1 MKLYWNLFLMNLKS
15 QMQYRMSFF
24 DGARAV
30 SDGLRVL
37 FSAFAFIFERID
49 AVDGFTYGQ
58 VFLCFAVVVSAFSVG
73 ELFGG
78 GGRRVFAHFGDG
90 SFDRALV
97 RPRPVLLQI
106 LCRILILR
114 GSACWCRRPSCCAGR
129 CRRAASRGQPKAL
142 ALVLMIV
149 CGAVVFFAMFL
160 LKAACTFF
168 TTESVQFLDIFTYGA
183 RVRPLPVFGLRKT
196 GAVGSDLRR
205 AACLVPVL
213 PAFVSRGPLVRRGA
227 DAAAARGRA
236 GARPVPAALSLRREK
251 VQVNGVVKTA
261 RAVFMACVRFSAR
274 CNTAP
279 ARSTVRRTC
288 RRRRARAFRA
298 CRAEMMLP
306 RSNTAMLSQKRQEES
321 RWLM

>member
-24 DGARAV
+24 MT
-30 SDGLRVL
+30 VL
-37 FSAFAFIFERID
+37 GQFLTAFASFFSLAFIFERID

-58 VFLCFAVVVSAFSVG
+58 VFLCFAVVFSAFSVG

-78 GGRRVFAHFGDG
+78 GLAAFSRILGDG

-106 LCRILILR
+106 LVPNFDFTRLGLLVQ
-114 GSACWCRRPSCCAGR
+114 AAVVLCWAVP
-129 CRRAASRGQPKAL
+129 ASGVAWTVPKAL

-183 RVRPLPVFGLRKT
+183 RQFGRYPFSVYGKQVLWVLTFVVPLALFQYYPLLYL
-196 GAVGSDLRR
+196 VGRSS
-205 AACLVPVL
+205 AAWLMLLPLAAALVLVPCL
-213 PAFVSRGPLVRRGA
+213 LLFRF
-227 DAAAARGRA
+227 
-236 GARPVPAALSLRREK
+236 
-251 VQVNGVVKTA
+251 GVK
-261 RAVFMACVRFSAR
+261 RYK
-274 CNTAP
+274 
-279 ARSTVRRTC
+279 STG
-288 RRRRARAFRA
+288 
-298 CRAEMMLP
+298 
-306 RSNTAMLSQKRQEES
+306 S
-321 RWLM
+321 

>member
-24 DGARAV
+24 MT
-30 SDGLRVL
+30 VL
-37 FSAFAFIFERID
+37 GQFLTAFASFFSLAFIFERID

-58 VFLCFAVVVSAFSVG
+58 VFLYFAVVVSAFSVG

-78 GGRRVFAHFGDG
+78 GLAAFSRILGDG

-106 LCRILILR
+106 LVPNFDFTRLGLLVQ
-114 GSACWCRRPSCCAGR
+114 AAVVLCWAVP
-129 CRRAASRGQPKAL
+129 ASGVAWTVPKAL

-183 RVRPLPVFGLRKT
+183 RQFGRYPFSVYGKQVLWVLTFVVPLALFQYYPLLYL
-196 GAVGSDLRR
+196 VGRSS
-205 AACLVPVL
+205 AAWLMLLPLAAALVLVPCL
-213 PAFVSRGPLVRRGA
+213 LLFRF
-227 DAAAARGRA
+227 
-236 GARPVPAALSLRREK
+236 
-251 VQVNGVVKTA
+251 GVK
-261 RAVFMACVRFSAR
+261 RYK
-274 CNTAP
+274 
-279 ARSTVRRTC
+279 STG
-288 RRRRARAFRA
+288 
-298 CRAEMMLP
+298 
-306 RSNTAMLSQKRQEES
+306 S
-321 RWLM
+321 

>member
-24 DGARAV
+24 MT
-30 SDGLRVL
+30 VL
-37 FSAFAFIFERID
+37 GQFLTAFASFFSLAFIFERID

-78 GGRRVFAHFGDG
+78 GLAVFSRLLGDG

-106 LCRILILR
+106 LVPNFDFTRLGLLVQ
-114 GSACWCRRPSCCAGR
+114 AAVVLCWAVP
-129 CRRAASRGQPKAL
+129 ASGVAWTVPKAL

-183 RVRPLPVFGLRKT
+183 RQFGRYPFSVYGKQVLWVLTFVVPLALFQYYPLLYL
-196 GAVGSDLRR
+196 VGRSS
-205 AACLVPVL
+205 AAWLMLL
-213 PAFVSRGPLVRRGA
+213 PL
-227 DAAAARGRA
+227 AAALVLI
-236 GARPVPAALSLRREK
+236 PCLLL
-251 VQVNGVVKTA
+251 
-261 RAVFMACVRFSAR
+261 FRFGMKKYK
-274 CNTAP
+274 
-279 ARSTVRRTC
+279 STG
-288 RRRRARAFRA
+288 
-298 CRAEMMLP
+298 
-306 RSNTAMLSQKRQEES
+306 S
-321 RWLM
+321 

>member
-24 DGARAV
+24 MT
-30 SDGLRVL
+30 VL
-37 FSAFAFIFERID
+37 GQFLTAFASFFSLAFIFERID

-78 GGRRVFAHFGDG
+78 GLAAFSRILGDG

-106 LCRILILR
+106 LVPNFDFTRLGLLVQ
-114 GSACWCRRPSCCAGR
+114 AAVVLCWAVP
-129 CRRAASRGQPKAL
+129 ASGVAWTGPKAL

-183 RVRPLPVFGLRKT
+183 RQFGRYPFSVYGKQVLWVLTFVVPLALFQYYPLLYL
-196 GAVGSDLRR
+196 VGRSS
-205 AACLVPVL
+205 AAWLMLLPLAAALVLVPCL
-213 PAFVSRGPLVRRGA
+213 LLFRF
-227 DAAAARGRA
+227 
-236 GARPVPAALSLRREK
+236 
-251 VQVNGVVKTA
+251 GVK
-261 RAVFMACVRFSAR
+261 RYK
-274 CNTAP
+274 
-279 ARSTVRRTC
+279 STG
-288 RRRRARAFRA
+288 
-298 CRAEMMLP
+298 
-306 RSNTAMLSQKRQEES
+306 S
-321 RWLM
+321 

>member
-24 DGARAV
+24 MT
-30 SDGLRVL
+30 VL
-37 FSAFAFIFERID
+37 GQFLTAFASFFSLAFIFERID

-58 VFLCFAVVVSAFSVG
+58 VFLCFAVVGSAFSVG

-78 GGRRVFAHFGDG
+78 GLAAFSRILGDG

-106 LCRILILR
+106 LVPNFDFTRLGLLVQ
-114 GSACWCRRPSCCAGR
+114 AAVVLCWAVP
-129 CRRAASRGQPKAL
+129 ASGVAWTVPKAL

-183 RVRPLPVFGLRKT
+183 RQFGRYPFSVYGKQVLWVLTFVVPLALFQYYPLLYL
-196 GAVGSDLRR
+196 VGRSS
-205 AACLVPVL
+205 AAWLMLLPLAAALVLVPCL
-213 PAFVSRGPLVRRGA
+213 LLFRF
-227 DAAAARGRA
+227 
-236 GARPVPAALSLRREK
+236 
-251 VQVNGVVKTA
+251 GVK
-261 RAVFMACVRFSAR
+261 RYK
-274 CNTAP
+274 
-279 ARSTVRRTC
+279 STG
-288 RRRRARAFRA
+288 
-298 CRAEMMLP
+298 
-306 RSNTAMLSQKRQEES
+306 S
-321 RWLM
+321 

>member
-24 DGARAV
+24 MT
-30 SDGLRVL
+30 VL
-37 FSAFAFIFERID
+37 GQFLTAFASFFSLAFIFERID
-49 AVDGFTYGQ
+49 AVDGFTNGQ

-78 GGRRVFAHFGDG
+78 GLAAFSRILGDG

-106 LCRILILR
+106 LVPNFDFTRLGLLVQ
-114 GSACWCRRPSCCAGR
+114 AAVVLCWAVP
-129 CRRAASRGQPKAL
+129 ASGVAWTVPKAL

-183 RVRPLPVFGLRKT
+183 RQFGRYPFSVYGKQVLWVLTFVVPLALFQYYPLLYL
-196 GAVGSDLRR
+196 VGRSS
-205 AACLVPVL
+205 AAWLMLLPLAAALVLVPCL
-213 PAFVSRGPLVRRGA
+213 LLFRF
-227 DAAAARGRA
+227 
-236 GARPVPAALSLRREK
+236 
-251 VQVNGVVKTA
+251 GVK
-261 RAVFMACVRFSAR
+261 RYK
-274 CNTAP
+274 
-279 ARSTVRRTC
+279 STG
-288 RRRRARAFRA
+288 
-298 CRAEMMLP
+298 
-306 RSNTAMLSQKRQEES
+306 S
-321 RWLM
+321 

>member
-24 DGARAV
+24 MT
-30 SDGLRVL
+30 VL
-37 FSAFAFIFERID
+37 GQFLTAFASFFSLAFIFERID

-78 GGRRVFAHFGDG
+78 GLAAFSRILGDG

-106 LCRILILR
+106 LVPNFDFTRLGLLVQ
-114 GSACWCRRPSCCAGR
+114 AAVVLCWAVP
-129 CRRAASRGQPKAL
+129 ASGVAWTVPKAL

-183 RVRPLPVFGLRKT
+183 RQFGRYPFSVYGKQVLWVLSFVVPLAVFQYYPLLYL
-196 GAVGSDLRR
+196 VGRSS
-205 AACLVPVL
+205 AAWLMLLPLAAALVLVPCL
-213 PAFVSRGPLVRRGA
+213 LLFRF
-227 DAAAARGRA
+227 
-236 GARPVPAALSLRREK
+236 
-251 VQVNGVVKTA
+251 GVK
-261 RAVFMACVRFSAR
+261 RYK
-274 CNTAP
+274 
-279 ARSTVRRTC
+279 STG
-288 RRRRARAFRA
+288 
-298 CRAEMMLP
+298 
-306 RSNTAMLSQKRQEES
+306 S
-321 RWLM
+321 

>member
-24 DGARAV
+24 MT
-30 SDGLRVL
+30 VL
-37 FSAFAFIFERID
+37 GQFLTAFASFFSLAFIFERID

-78 GGRRVFAHFGDG
+78 GLAAFSRILGDG

-106 LCRILILR
+106 LVPNFDFTRLGLLVQ
-114 GSACWCRRPSCCAGR
+114 AAVVLCWAVP
-129 CRRAASRGQPKAL
+129 ASGVAWTVPKAL

-183 RVRPLPVFGLRKT
+183 RQFGRYPFSVYGKQALWVLTFVVPLALFQYYPLLYL
-196 GAVGSDLRR
+196 VGRSS
-205 AACLVPVL
+205 AAWLMLLPLAAALVLVPCL
-213 PAFVSRGPLVRRGA
+213 LLFRF
-227 DAAAARGRA
+227 
-236 GARPVPAALSLRREK
+236 
-251 VQVNGVVKTA
+251 GVK
-261 RAVFMACVRFSAR
+261 RYK
-274 CNTAP
+274 
-279 ARSTVRRTC
+279 STG
-288 RRRRARAFRA
+288 
-298 CRAEMMLP
+298 
-306 RSNTAMLSQKRQEES
+306 S
-321 RWLM
+321 

>member
-15 QMQYRMSFF
+15 QMQYRVSFF
-24 DGARAV
+24 MT
-30 SDGLRVL
+30 VL
-37 FSAFAFIFERID
+37 GQFLTAFASFFSLAFIFERID

-78 GGRRVFAHFGDG
+78 GLAAFSRILGDG

-106 LCRILILR
+106 LVPNFDFTRLGLLVQ
-114 GSACWCRRPSCCAGR
+114 AAVVLCWAVP
-129 CRRAASRGQPKAL
+129 ASGVAWTVPKAL

-183 RVRPLPVFGLRKT
+183 RQFGRYPFSVYGKQVLWVLTFVVPLALFQYYPLLYL
-196 GAVGSDLRR
+196 VGRSS
-205 AACLVPVL
+205 AAWLMLLPLAAALVLVPCL
-213 PAFVSRGPLVRRGA
+213 LLFRF
-227 DAAAARGRA
+227 
-236 GARPVPAALSLRREK
+236 
-251 VQVNGVVKTA
+251 GVK
-261 RAVFMACVRFSAR
+261 RYK
-274 CNTAP
+274 
-279 ARSTVRRTC
+279 STG
-288 RRRRARAFRA
+288 
-298 CRAEMMLP
+298 
-306 RSNTAMLSQKRQEES
+306 S
-321 RWLM
+321 

>member
-24 DGARAV
+24 MT
-30 SDGLRVL
+30 VL
-37 FSAFAFIFERID
+37 GQFLTAFASFFSLAFIFERID

-78 GGRRVFAHFGDG
+78 GLAAFSRILGDG

-106 LCRILILR
+106 LVPNFDFTRLGLLVQ
-114 GSACWCRRPSCCAGR
+114 AAVVLCWAVP
-129 CRRAASRGQPKAL
+129 ASGVAWTVPKAL

-149 CGAVVFFAMFL
+149 CGAVVFFAKFL

-183 RVRPLPVFGLRKT
+183 RQFGRYPFSVYGKQVLWVLTFVVPLALFQYYPLLYL
-196 GAVGSDLRR
+196 VGRSS
-205 AACLVPVL
+205 AAWLMLLPLAAALVLVPCL
-213 PAFVSRGPLVRRGA
+213 LLFRF
-227 DAAAARGRA
+227 
-236 GARPVPAALSLRREK
+236 
-251 VQVNGVVKTA
+251 GVK
-261 RAVFMACVRFSAR
+261 RYK
-274 CNTAP
+274 
-279 ARSTVRRTC
+279 STG
-288 RRRRARAFRA
+288 
-298 CRAEMMLP
+298 
-306 RSNTAMLSQKRQEES
+306 S
-321 RWLM
+321 

>member
-24 DGARAV
+24 MT
-30 SDGLRVL
+30 VL
-37 FSAFAFIFERID
+37 GQFLTAFASFFSLAFIFERID

-78 GGRRVFAHFGDG
+78 GLAAFSRILGDG

-106 LCRILILR
+106 LVPNFDFTRLGLLVQ
-114 GSACWCRRPSCCAGR
+114 AAVVLCWAVP
-129 CRRAASRGQPKAL
+129 ASGVAWTVPKAL

-183 RVRPLPVFGLRKT
+183 RQFGRYPFSVYGKQVLWVLTFVVPLALFQYYPLLYL
-196 GAVGSDLRR
+196 VGRSS
-205 AACLVPVL
+205 AAWLMLLPLAAALVLVPCL
-213 PAFVSRGPLVRRGA
+213 MLFRF
-227 DAAAARGRA
+227 
-236 GARPVPAALSLRREK
+236 
-251 VQVNGVVKTA
+251 GVK
-261 RAVFMACVRFSAR
+261 RYK
-274 CNTAP
+274 
-279 ARSTVRRTC
+279 STG
-288 RRRRARAFRA
+288 
-298 CRAEMMLP
+298 
-306 RSNTAMLSQKRQEES
+306 S
-321 RWLM
+321 

>member
-24 DGARAV
+24 MT
-30 SDGLRVL
+30 VL
-37 FSAFAFIFERID
+37 GQFLTAFASFFSLAFIFERID

-78 GGRRVFAHFGDG
+78 GLAAFSRILGDG

-106 LCRILILR
+106 LVPNFDFTRLGLLVQ
-114 GSACWCRRPSCCAGR
+114 AAVVLCWAVP
-129 CRRAASRGQPKAL
+129 ASGVAWTVPKAL
-142 ALVLMIV
+142 ALVLRIV

-183 RVRPLPVFGLRKT
+183 RQFGRYPFSVYGKQVLWVLTFVVPLALFQYYPLLYL
-196 GAVGSDLRR
+196 VGRSS
-205 AACLVPVL
+205 AAWLMLLPLAAALVLVPCL
-213 PAFVSRGPLVRRGA
+213 LLFRF
-227 DAAAARGRA
+227 
-236 GARPVPAALSLRREK
+236 
-251 VQVNGVVKTA
+251 GVK
-261 RAVFMACVRFSAR
+261 RYK
-274 CNTAP
+274 
-279 ARSTVRRTC
+279 STG
-288 RRRRARAFRA
+288 
-298 CRAEMMLP
+298 
-306 RSNTAMLSQKRQEES
+306 S
-321 RWLM
+321 

>member
-24 DGARAV
+24 MT
-30 SDGLRVL
+30 VL
-37 FSAFAFIFERID
+37 GQFLTAFASFFSLAFIFERID

-78 GGRRVFAHFGDG
+78 GLAAFSRILGDG

-106 LCRILILR
+106 LVPNFDFTRLGLLVQ
-114 GSACWCRRPSCCAGR
+114 AAVVLCWAVP
-129 CRRAASRGQPKAL
+129 ASGVAWTVPKAL

-160 LKAACTFF
+160 LKAACTFL

-183 RVRPLPVFGLRKT
+183 RQFGRYPFSVYGKQVLWVLTFVVPLALFQYYPLLYL
-196 GAVGSDLRR
+196 VGRSS
-205 AACLVPVL
+205 AAWLMLL
-213 PAFVSRGPLVRRGA
+213 PL
-227 DAAAARGRA
+227 AAALVF
-236 GARPVPAALSLRREK
+236 VPCLMLFRF
-251 VQVNGVVKTA
+251 GVK
-261 RAVFMACVRFSAR
+261 RYK
-274 CNTAP
+274 
-279 ARSTVRRTC
+279 STG
-288 RRRRARAFRA
+288 
-298 CRAEMMLP
+298 
-306 RSNTAMLSQKRQEES
+306 S
-321 RWLM
+321 

>member
-24 DGARAV
+24 MT
-30 SDGLRVL
+30 VL
-37 FSAFAFIFERID
+37 GQFLTAFASFFSLAFIFERID

-78 GGRRVFAHFGDG
+78 GLAAFSRILGDG

-106 LCRILILR
+106 LVPNFDFTRLGLLVQ
-114 GSACWCRRPSCCAGR
+114 AAVVLCWAVP
-129 CRRAASRGQPKAL
+129 ASGVAWTVPKAL

-183 RVRPLPVFGLRKT
+183 RQFGRYPFSVYGKQVLWVLSFVVPLALFQYYPLLYL
-196 GAVGSDLRR
+196 VGRSS
-205 AACLVPVL
+205 AAWLMLLPLAAALVLVPCL
-213 PAFVSRGPLVRRGA
+213 LLFRF
-227 DAAAARGRA
+227 
-236 GARPVPAALSLRREK
+236 
-251 VQVNGVVKTA
+251 GVK
-261 RAVFMACVRFSAR
+261 RYK
-274 CNTAP
+274 
-279 ARSTVRRTC
+279 STG
-288 RRRRARAFRA
+288 
-298 CRAEMMLP
+298 
-306 RSNTAMLSQKRQEES
+306 S
-321 RWLM
+321 

>member
-24 DGARAV
+24 MT
-30 SDGLRVL
+30 VL
-37 FSAFAFIFERID
+37 GQFLTAFASFFSLAFIFERID

-78 GGRRVFAHFGDG
+78 GLAAFSRILGDG

-106 LCRILILR
+106 LVPNFDFTRLGLLVQ
-114 GSACWCRRPSCCAGR
+114 AAVVLCWAVP
-129 CRRAASRGQPKAL
+129 ASGVAWTVPKAL

-183 RVRPLPVFGLRKT
+183 RQFGRYPFSVYGKQVLWVLTFVVPLALFQYYPLLYL
-196 GAVGSDLRR
+196 VGRSS
-205 AACLVPVL
+205 AAWLLLLPLAAALVLVPCL
-213 PAFVSRGPLVRRGA
+213 LLFRF
-227 DAAAARGRA
+227 
-236 GARPVPAALSLRREK
+236 
-251 VQVNGVVKTA
+251 GVK
-261 RAVFMACVRFSAR
+261 RYK
-274 CNTAP
+274 
-279 ARSTVRRTC
+279 STG
-288 RRRRARAFRA
+288 
-298 CRAEMMLP
+298 
-306 RSNTAMLSQKRQEES
+306 S
-321 RWLM
+321 

>member
-24 DGARAV
+24 MT
-30 SDGLRVL
+30 VL
-37 FSAFAFIFERID
+37 GQFLTAFASFFSLAFIFERID

-78 GGRRVFAHFGDG
+78 GLAAFSRILGDG

-106 LCRILILR
+106 LVPNFDFTRLGLLVQ
-114 GSACWCRRPSCCAGR
+114 AAVVLCWAVP
-129 CRRAASRGQPKAL
+129 ASGVAWTLPKAL

-183 RVRPLPVFGLRKT
+183 RQFGRYPFSVYGKQVLWVLTFVVPLALFQYYPLLYL
-196 GAVGSDLRR
+196 VGRSS
-205 AACLVPVL
+205 AAWLMLLPLAAALVLVPCL
-213 PAFVSRGPLVRRGA
+213 LLFRF
-227 DAAAARGRA
+227 
-236 GARPVPAALSLRREK
+236 
-251 VQVNGVVKTA
+251 GVK
-261 RAVFMACVRFSAR
+261 RYK
-274 CNTAP
+274 
-279 ARSTVRRTC
+279 STG
-288 RRRRARAFRA
+288 
-298 CRAEMMLP
+298 
-306 RSNTAMLSQKRQEES
+306 S
-321 RWLM
+321 

>member
-24 DGARAV
+24 MT
-30 SDGLRVL
+30 VL
-37 FSAFAFIFERID
+37 GPFLTAFASFFSLAFIFERID

-58 VFLCFAVVVSAFSVG
+58 MFLCFAVVVSAFSVG

-78 GGRRVFAHFGDG
+78 GLAAFSRILGDG

-106 LCRILILR
+106 LVPNFDFTRLGLLVQ
-114 GSACWCRRPSCCAGR
+114 AAVVLCWAVP
-129 CRRAASRGQPKAL
+129 ASGVAWSVPKAL

-183 RVRPLPVFGLRKT
+183 RQFGRYPFSVYGKQVLWVLTFVVPLALFQYYPLLYL
-196 GAVGSDLRR
+196 VGRSS
-205 AACLVPVL
+205 AAWLMLLPLAAALVLVPCL
-213 PAFVSRGPLVRRGA
+213 LLFRF
-227 DAAAARGRA
+227 
-236 GARPVPAALSLRREK
+236 
-251 VQVNGVVKTA
+251 GVK
-261 RAVFMACVRFSAR
+261 RYK
-274 CNTAP
+274 
-279 ARSTVRRTC
+279 STG
-288 RRRRARAFRA
+288 
-298 CRAEMMLP
+298 
-306 RSNTAMLSQKRQEES
+306 S
-321 RWLM
+321 

>member
-24 DGARAV
+24 MT
-30 SDGLRVL
+30 VL
-37 FSAFAFIFERID
+37 GQFLTAFASFFSLAFIFERID

-78 GGRRVFAHFGDG
+78 GLSAFSRILGDG

-106 LCRILILR
+106 LVPNFDFTRLGLLVQ
-114 GSACWCRRPSCCAGR
+114 AAVVLCWAVP
-129 CRRAASRGQPKAL
+129 ASGVAWTVPKAL

-183 RVRPLPVFGLRKT
+183 RQFGRYPFSVYGKQVLWVLTFVVPLALFQYYPLLYL
-196 GAVGSDLRR
+196 VGRSS
-205 AACLVPVL
+205 AAWLMLLPLAAALVLVPCL
-213 PAFVSRGPLVRRGA
+213 LLFRF
-227 DAAAARGRA
+227 
-236 GARPVPAALSLRREK
+236 
-251 VQVNGVVKTA
+251 GVK
-261 RAVFMACVRFSAR
+261 RYK
-274 CNTAP
+274 
-279 ARSTVRRTC
+279 STG
-288 RRRRARAFRA
+288 
-298 CRAEMMLP
+298 
-306 RSNTAMLSQKRQEES
+306 S
-321 RWLM
+321 

>member
-24 DGARAV
+24 MT
-30 SDGLRVL
+30 VL
-37 FSAFAFIFERID
+37 GQFLTAFASFFSLAFIFERID

-78 GGRRVFAHFGDG
+78 GLAAFSRILGDG

-106 LCRILILR
+106 LVPNFDFTRLGLLVQ
-114 GSACWCRRPSCCAGR
+114 AAVVLCWAVP
-129 CRRAASRGQPKAL
+129 ASGVAWTVPKAL

-183 RVRPLPVFGLRKT
+183 RQFGRYPFSVYGKQVLWVLTLVVPLALFQYYPLLYL
-196 GAVGSDLRR
+196 VGRSS
-205 AACLVPVL
+205 AAWLMLLPLAAALVLVPCL
-213 PAFVSRGPLVRRGA
+213 LLFRF
-227 DAAAARGRA
+227 
-236 GARPVPAALSLRREK
+236 
-251 VQVNGVVKTA
+251 GVK
-261 RAVFMACVRFSAR
+261 RYK
-274 CNTAP
+274 
-279 ARSTVRRTC
+279 STG
-288 RRRRARAFRA
+288 
-298 CRAEMMLP
+298 
-306 RSNTAMLSQKRQEES
+306 S
-321 RWLM
+321 

>member
-24 DGARAV
+24 MT
-30 SDGLRVL
+30 VL
-37 FSAFAFIFERID
+37 GQFLTAFASFFSLAFIFERID
-49 AVDGFTYGQ
+49 AVEGFTYGQ

-78 GGRRVFAHFGDG
+78 GLAAFSRILGDG

-106 LCRILILR
+106 LVPNFDFTRLGLLVQ
-114 GSACWCRRPSCCAGR
+114 AAVVLCWAVP
-129 CRRAASRGQPKAL
+129 ASGVAWTVPKAL

-183 RVRPLPVFGLRKT
+183 RQFGRYPFSVYGKQVLWVLTFVVPLALFQYYPLLYL
-196 GAVGSDLRR
+196 VGRSS
-205 AACLVPVL
+205 AAWLMLLPLAAALVLVPCL
-213 PAFVSRGPLVRRGA
+213 LLFRF
-227 DAAAARGRA
+227 
-236 GARPVPAALSLRREK
+236 
-251 VQVNGVVKTA
+251 GVK
-261 RAVFMACVRFSAR
+261 RYK
-274 CNTAP
+274 
-279 ARSTVRRTC
+279 STG
-288 RRRRARAFRA
+288 
-298 CRAEMMLP
+298 
-306 RSNTAMLSQKRQEES
+306 S
-321 RWLM
+321 

>member
-24 DGARAV
+24 MT
-30 SDGLRVL
+30 VL
-37 FSAFAFIFERID
+37 GQFLTAFASFFSLAFIFERID

-78 GGRRVFAHFGDG
+78 GLAAFSRILGDG

-106 LCRILILR
+106 LVPNFDFTRLGLLVQ
-114 GSACWCRRPSCCAGR
+114 AAVVLCWAVP
-129 CRRAASRGQPKAL
+129 ASGVAWTVPKAL

-168 TTESVQFLDIFTYGA
+168 TTESVQFLYIFTYGA
-183 RVRPLPVFGLRKT
+183 RQFGRYPFSVYGKQVLWVLTFVVPLALFQYYPLLYL
-196 GAVGSDLRR
+196 VGRSS
-205 AACLVPVL
+205 AAWLMLLPLAAALVLVPCL
-213 PAFVSRGPLVRRGA
+213 LLFRF
-227 DAAAARGRA
+227 
-236 GARPVPAALSLRREK
+236 
-251 VQVNGVVKTA
+251 GVK
-261 RAVFMACVRFSAR
+261 RYK
-274 CNTAP
+274 
-279 ARSTVRRTC
+279 STG
-288 RRRRARAFRA
+288 
-298 CRAEMMLP
+298 
-306 RSNTAMLSQKRQEES
+306 S
-321 RWLM
+321 

>member
-24 DGARAV
+24 MT
-30 SDGLRVL
+30 VL
-37 FSAFAFIFERID
+37 GQFLTAFASFFSLAFIFERID

-78 GGRRVFAHFGDG
+78 GLAAFSRILGDG

-106 LCRILILR
+106 LVPNFDFTRLGLLVQ
-114 GSACWCRRPSCCAGR
+114 AAVVLCWAVP
-129 CRRAASRGQPKAL
+129 ASGVAWSVPKAL

-183 RVRPLPVFGLRKT
+183 RQFGRYPFSVYGKQVLWVLTFVVPLALFQYYPLLYL
-196 GAVGSDLRR
+196 VGRSS
-205 AACLVPVL
+205 AAWLMLLPLAAALVLVPCL
-213 PAFVSRGPLVRRGA
+213 LLFRF
-227 DAAAARGRA
+227 
-236 GARPVPAALSLRREK
+236 
-251 VQVNGVVKTA
+251 GVK
-261 RAVFMACVRFSAR
+261 RYK
-274 CNTAP
+274 
-279 ARSTVRRTC
+279 STG
-288 RRRRARAFRA
+288 
-298 CRAEMMLP
+298 
-306 RSNTAMLSQKRQEES
+306 S
-321 RWLM
+321 

>member
-24 DGARAV
+24 MT
-30 SDGLRVL
+30 VL
-37 FSAFAFIFERID
+37 GQFLTAFASFFSLAFIFERID

-78 GGRRVFAHFGDG
+78 GLAAFSRILGDG

-106 LCRILILR
+106 LVPNFDFTRLGLLVQ
-114 GSACWCRRPSCCAGR
+114 AAVVLCWAVP
-129 CRRAASRGQPKAL
+129 ASGVAWTVPKAL
-142 ALVLMIV
+142 ALVLMIG

-183 RVRPLPVFGLRKT
+183 RQFGRYPFSVYGKQVLWVLAFVGRLALFQFYPLWSL
-196 GAVGSDLRR
+196 VGRSP
-205 AACLVPVL
+205 AAWLMLLPLAAALVLVPCL
-213 PAFVSRGPLVRRGA
+213 LLFRF
-227 DAAAARGRA
+227 
-236 GARPVPAALSLRREK
+236 
-251 VQVNGVVKTA
+251 GVK
-261 RAVFMACVRFSAR
+261 RYK
-274 CNTAP
+274 
-279 ARSTVRRTC
+279 STG
-288 RRRRARAFRA
+288 
-298 CRAEMMLP
+298 
-306 RSNTAMLSQKRQEES
+306 S
-321 RWLM
+321 

>member
-24 DGARAV
+24 MT
-30 SDGLRVL
+30 VL
-37 FSAFAFIFERID
+37 GQFLTAFASFFSLAFIFERID

-78 GGRRVFAHFGDG
+78 GLAAFSRILGDG

-106 LCRILILR
+106 LVPNFDFTRLGLLVQ
-114 GSACWCRRPSCCAGR
+114 AAVVLCWAVP
-129 CRRAASRGQPKAL
+129 ASGVAWTVPKAL

-168 TTESVQFLDIFTYGA
+168 TIERVQFLDIFTYGA
-183 RVRPLPVFGLRKT
+183 RQFGRYPFSVYGKQVLWVLTFVVPLALFQYYPLLYL
-196 GAVGSDLRR
+196 VGRSS
-205 AACLVPVL
+205 AAWLMLLPLAAALVLVPCL
-213 PAFVSRGPLVRRGA
+213 LLFRF
-227 DAAAARGRA
+227 
-236 GARPVPAALSLRREK
+236 
-251 VQVNGVVKTA
+251 GVK
-261 RAVFMACVRFSAR
+261 RYK
-274 CNTAP
+274 
-279 ARSTVRRTC
+279 STG
-288 RRRRARAFRA
+288 
-298 CRAEMMLP
+298 
-306 RSNTAMLSQKRQEES
+306 S
-321 RWLM
+321 

>member
-24 DGARAV
+24 MT
-30 SDGLRVL
+30 VL
-37 FSAFAFIFERID
+37 GQFLTAFASFFSLAFIFERID

-78 GGRRVFAHFGDG
+78 GLAAFSRILGDG
-90 SFDRALV
+90 AFDRALV

-106 LCRILILR
+106 LVPNFDFTRLGLLVQ
-114 GSACWCRRPSCCAGR
+114 AAVVLCWAVP
-129 CRRAASRGQPKAL
+129 ASGVAWTVPKAL

-183 RVRPLPVFGLRKT
+183 RQFGRYPFSVYGKQVLWVLTFVVPLALFQYYPLLYLVGRSSAAWLMLLPLAAALVLVPCLLLFRFGVKRYKST
-196 GAVGSDLRR
+196 GA
-205 AACLVPVL
+205 
-213 PAFVSRGPLVRRGA
+213 
-227 DAAAARGRA
+227 
-236 GARPVPAALSLRREK
+236 
-251 VQVNGVVKTA
+251 
-261 RAVFMACVRFSAR
+261 
-274 CNTAP
+274 
-279 ARSTVRRTC
+279 
-288 RRRRARAFRA
+288 
-298 CRAEMMLP
+298 
-306 RSNTAMLSQKRQEES
+306 
-321 RWLM
+321 

>member
-24 DGARAV
+24 MT
-30 SDGLRVL
+30 VL
-37 FSAFAFIFERID
+37 GQFLTAFASFFSLAFIFERID

-78 GGRRVFAHFGDG
+78 GLAAFSRILGDG

-106 LCRILILR
+106 LVPNFDFTRLGLLVQ
-114 GSACWCRRPSCCAGR
+114 AAVVLCWAVP
-129 CRRAASRGQPKAL
+129 ASGVAWTVPKAL

-183 RVRPLPVFGLRKT
+183 RQFGRYPFSVYGK
-196 GAVGSDLRR
+196 
-205 AACLVPVL
+205 
-213 PAFVSRGPLVRRGA
+213 
-227 DAAAARGRA
+227 
-236 GARPVPAALSLRREK
+236 
-251 VQVNGVVKTA
+251 QV
-261 RAVFMACVRFSAR
+261 
-274 CNTAP
+274 
-279 ARSTVRRTC
+279 
-288 RRRRARAFRA
+288 
-298 CRAEMMLP
+298 
-306 RSNTAMLSQKRQEES
+306 
-321 RWLM
+321 

>member
-24 DGARAV
+24 MT
-30 SDGLRVL
+30 VL
-37 FSAFAFIFERID
+37 GHFLTAFASFFSLAFIFERID

-78 GGRRVFAHFGDG
+78 GLAAFSRILGDG
-90 SFDRALV
+90 SCDRALV

-106 LCRILILR
+106 LVPNFDFTRLGLLVQ
-114 GSACWCRRPSCCAGR
+114 AAVVLCWAVP
-129 CRRAASRGQPKAL
+129 ASGVAWTVPKAL

-183 RVRPLPVFGLRKT
+183 RQFGRYPFSVYGKQVLWVLTFVVPLALFQYYPLLYL
-196 GAVGSDLRR
+196 VGRSS
-205 AACLVPVL
+205 AAWLMLLPLAAALVLVPCL
-213 PAFVSRGPLVRRGA
+213 LLFRF
-227 DAAAARGRA
+227 
-236 GARPVPAALSLRREK
+236 
-251 VQVNGVVKTA
+251 GVK
-261 RAVFMACVRFSAR
+261 RYK
-274 CNTAP
+274 
-279 ARSTVRRTC
+279 STG
-288 RRRRARAFRA
+288 
-298 CRAEMMLP
+298 
-306 RSNTAMLSQKRQEES
+306 S
-321 RWLM
+321 

>member
-24 DGARAV
+24 MT
-30 SDGLRVL
+30 VL
-37 FSAFAFIFERID
+37 GQFLTAFASFFSLAFIFERID

-78 GGRRVFAHFGDG
+78 GLAAFSRILGDG

-106 LCRILILR
+106 LVPNFDFTRLGLLVQ
-114 GSACWCRRPSCCAGR
+114 AAVVLCWAVP
-129 CRRAASRGQPKAL
+129 ASGVAWTVPKAL

-183 RVRPLPVFGLRKT
+183 RQFGRYPFSVYGKQVLWVLTFVVPLALFQYYPLLYL
-196 GAVGSDLRR
+196 VGRSS
-205 AACLVPVL
+205 AAWLMLLPLAAALVLVPCL
-213 PAFVSRGPLVRRGA
+213 LLFRF
-227 DAAAARGRA
+227 
-236 GARPVPAALSLRREK
+236 
-251 VQVNGVVKTA
+251 GVK
-261 RAVFMACVRFSAR
+261 RYK
-274 CNTAP
+274 
-279 ARSTVRRTC
+279 STW
-288 RRRRARAFRA
+288 
-298 CRAEMMLP
+298 
-306 RSNTAMLSQKRQEES
+306 S
-321 RWLM
+321 

>member
-24 DGARAV
+24 MT
-30 SDGLRVL
+30 VL
-37 FSAFAFIFERID
+37 GQFLTAFASFFSLAFIFERID

-58 VFLCFAVVVSAFSVG
+58 MFLCFAVVVSAFSVG

-78 GGRRVFAHFGDG
+78 GLAAFSRILGDG

-106 LCRILILR
+106 LVPNFDFTRLGLLVQ
-114 GSACWCRRPSCCAGR
+114 AAVVLCWAVP
-129 CRRAASRGQPKAL
+129 ASGVAWSVPKAL

-183 RVRPLPVFGLRKT
+183 RQFGRYPFSVYGKQVLWVLTFVVPLALFQYYPLLYL
-196 GAVGSDLRR
+196 VGRSS
-205 AACLVPVL
+205 AAWLMLLPLAAALVLVPCL
-213 PAFVSRGPLVRRGA
+213 LLFRF
-227 DAAAARGRA
+227 
-236 GARPVPAALSLRREK
+236 
-251 VQVNGVVKTA
+251 GVK
-261 RAVFMACVRFSAR
+261 RYK
-274 CNTAP
+274 
-279 ARSTVRRTC
+279 STG
-288 RRRRARAFRA
+288 
-298 CRAEMMLP
+298 
-306 RSNTAMLSQKRQEES
+306 S
-321 RWLM
+321 

>member
-15 QMQYRMSFF
+15 QMQYRVSFF
-24 DGARAV
+24 MT
-30 SDGLRVL
+30 VL
-37 FSAFAFIFERID
+37 GQFLTAFASFFSLAFIFERID

-78 GGRRVFAHFGDG
+78 GLAAFSRILGDG

-106 LCRILILR
+106 LVPNFDFTRLGLLVQ
-114 GSACWCRRPSCCAGR
+114 AAVVLCWAVP
-129 CRRAASRGQPKAL
+129 ASGVAWTVPKAL

-183 RVRPLPVFGLRKT
+183 RQFGRYPFSVYGKQVLWVLTFVVPLALFQYYPLLYL
-196 GAVGSDLRR
+196 VGRSS
-205 AACLVPVL
+205 AAWLMLL
-213 PAFVSRGPLVRRGA
+213 PL
-227 DAAAARGRA
+227 AAALVLAPCLLLFRF
-236 GARPVPAALSLRREK
+236 
-251 VQVNGVVKTA
+251 GVK
-261 RAVFMACVRFSAR
+261 RYK
-274 CNTAP
+274 
-279 ARSTVRRTC
+279 STG
-288 RRRRARAFRA
+288 
-298 CRAEMMLP
+298 
-306 RSNTAMLSQKRQEES
+306 S
-321 RWLM
+321 

>member
-1 MKLYWNLFLMNLKS
+1 MKLYWNLFLINLKS

-24 DGARAV
+24 MT
-30 SDGLRVL
+30 VL
-37 FSAFAFIFERID
+37 GQFLTAFASFFSLAFIFERID

-78 GGRRVFAHFGDG
+78 GLAAFSRILGDG

-106 LCRILILR
+106 LVPNFDFTRLGLLVQ
-114 GSACWCRRPSCCAGR
+114 AAVVLCWAVP
-129 CRRAASRGQPKAL
+129 ASGVAWTVPKAL

-183 RVRPLPVFGLRKT
+183 RQFGRYPFSVYGKQVLWVLTFVVPLALFQYYPLLYL
-196 GAVGSDLRR
+196 VGRSS
-205 AACLVPVL
+205 AAWLMLLPLAAALVLVPCL
-213 PAFVSRGPLVRRGA
+213 LLFRF
-227 DAAAARGRA
+227 
-236 GARPVPAALSLRREK
+236 
-251 VQVNGVVKTA
+251 GVK
-261 RAVFMACVRFSAR
+261 RYK
-274 CNTAP
+274 
-279 ARSTVRRTC
+279 STG
-288 RRRRARAFRA
+288 
-298 CRAEMMLP
+298 
-306 RSNTAMLSQKRQEES
+306 S
-321 RWLM
+321 

>member
-24 DGARAV
+24 MT
-30 SDGLRVL
+30 VL
-37 FSAFAFIFERID
+37 GQFLTAFASFFSLAFIFERID

-58 VFLCFAVVVSAFSVG
+58 MFLCFAVVVSAFSVG

-78 GGRRVFAHFGDG
+78 GLAAFSGILGDG

-106 LCRILILR
+106 LVPNFDFTRLGLLVQ
-114 GSACWCRRPSCCAGR
+114 AAVVLCWAVP
-129 CRRAASRGQPKAL
+129 ASGVAWSVPKAL

-183 RVRPLPVFGLRKT
+183 RQFGRYPFSVYGKQVLWVLTFVVPLALFQYYPLLYL
-196 GAVGSDLRR
+196 VGRSS
-205 AACLVPVL
+205 AAWLMLLPLAAALVLVPCL
-213 PAFVSRGPLVRRGA
+213 LLFRF
-227 DAAAARGRA
+227 
-236 GARPVPAALSLRREK
+236 
-251 VQVNGVVKTA
+251 GVK
-261 RAVFMACVRFSAR
+261 RYK
-274 CNTAP
+274 
-279 ARSTVRRTC
+279 STG
-288 RRRRARAFRA
+288 
-298 CRAEMMLP
+298 
-306 RSNTAMLSQKRQEES
+306 S
-321 RWLM
+321 

>member
-24 DGARAV
+24 MT
-30 SDGLRVL
+30 VL
-37 FSAFAFIFERID
+37 GQFLTAFASFFSLAFIFERID

-78 GGRRVFAHFGDG
+78 GLAAFSRILGDG

-106 LCRILILR
+106 LVPNFDFTRLGLLVQ
-114 GSACWCRRPSCCAGR
+114 AAVVLCWAVP
-129 CRRAASRGQPKAL
+129 ASGVAWTVPKAL

-183 RVRPLPVFGLRKT
+183 RQFGRYPFSVYGKQVLWVLTFVVPLALFQYYPLWYL
-196 GAVGSDLRR
+196 VGR
-205 AACLVPVL
+205 ASAAWRMLLPLAAALVLVPCL
-213 PAFVSRGPLVRRGA
+213 LLFRF
-227 DAAAARGRA
+227 
-236 GARPVPAALSLRREK
+236 
-251 VQVNGVVKTA
+251 GVK
-261 RAVFMACVRFSAR
+261 RYK
-274 CNTAP
+274 
-279 ARSTVRRTC
+279 STG
-288 RRRRARAFRA
+288 
-298 CRAEMMLP
+298 
-306 RSNTAMLSQKRQEES
+306 S
-321 RWLM
+321 

>member
-15 QMQYRMSFF
+15 QMQYRVSFF
-24 DGARAV
+24 MT
-30 SDGLRVL
+30 VL
-37 FSAFAFIFERID
+37 GQFLTAFASFFSLAFIFERID

-78 GGRRVFAHFGDG
+78 GLAAFSRILGDG

-106 LCRILILR
+106 LVPNFDFTRLGLLVQ
-114 GSACWCRRPSCCAGR
+114 AAVVLCWAVP
-129 CRRAASRGQPKAL
+129 ASGVAWTVPKAL

-183 RVRPLPVFGLRKT
+183 RQFGRYPFSVYGKQVLWVLTFVVPLALFQYYPLLYLVGRSS
-196 GAVGSDLRR
+196 AVWLMLLPL
-205 AACLVPVL
+205 AAALVLVPCL
-213 PAFVSRGPLVRRGA
+213 LLFRF
-227 DAAAARGRA
+227 
-236 GARPVPAALSLRREK
+236 
-251 VQVNGVVKTA
+251 GVK
-261 RAVFMACVRFSAR
+261 RYK
-274 CNTAP
+274 
-279 ARSTVRRTC
+279 STG
-288 RRRRARAFRA
+288 
-298 CRAEMMLP
+298 
-306 RSNTAMLSQKRQEES
+306 S
-321 RWLM
+321 

>member
-24 DGARAV
+24 MT
-30 SDGLRVL
+30 VL
-37 FSAFAFIFERID
+37 GQFLTAFASFFSLAFIFERID

-78 GGRRVFAHFGDG
+78 GLAAFSRILGDG

-106 LCRILILR
+106 LVPNFDFTRLGLLVQ
-114 GSACWCRRPSCCAGR
+114 AAVVLCWAVP
-129 CRRAASRGQPKAL
+129 ASGVAWTVPKAL

-183 RVRPLPVFGLRKT
+183 RQFGRYPFSVYGKQVLWVLTFVVPLALFQDYPLLYL
-196 GAVGSDLRR
+196 VGRSS
-205 AACLVPVL
+205 AAWLMLLPLAAALVLVPCL
-213 PAFVSRGPLVRRGA
+213 LLFRF
-227 DAAAARGRA
+227 
-236 GARPVPAALSLRREK
+236 
-251 VQVNGVVKTA
+251 GVK
-261 RAVFMACVRFSAR
+261 RYK
-274 CNTAP
+274 
-279 ARSTVRRTC
+279 STG
-288 RRRRARAFRA
+288 
-298 CRAEMMLP
+298 
-306 RSNTAMLSQKRQEES
+306 S
-321 RWLM
+321 

>member
-24 DGARAV
+24 MT
-30 SDGLRVL
+30 VL
-37 FSAFAFIFERID
+37 GQFLTAFASFFSLAFIFERID

-78 GGRRVFAHFGDG
+78 GLAAFSRILGDG

-106 LCRILILR
+106 LVPNFDFTRLGLLVQ
-114 GSACWCRRPSCCAGR
+114 AAVVLCWAVP
-129 CRRAASRGQPKAL
+129 ASGVAWTVPKAL

-183 RVRPLPVFGLRKT
+183 RQFGRYPFSVYGKQVLWVLTFVVPLALFQYYPRLYL
-196 GAVGSDLRR
+196 VGRSS
-205 AACLVPVL
+205 AAWLMLLPLAAALVLVPCL
-213 PAFVSRGPLVRRGA
+213 LLFRF
-227 DAAAARGRA
+227 
-236 GARPVPAALSLRREK
+236 
-251 VQVNGVVKTA
+251 GVK
-261 RAVFMACVRFSAR
+261 RYK
-274 CNTAP
+274 
-279 ARSTVRRTC
+279 STG
-288 RRRRARAFRA
+288 
-298 CRAEMMLP
+298 
-306 RSNTAMLSQKRQEES
+306 S
-321 RWLM
+321 